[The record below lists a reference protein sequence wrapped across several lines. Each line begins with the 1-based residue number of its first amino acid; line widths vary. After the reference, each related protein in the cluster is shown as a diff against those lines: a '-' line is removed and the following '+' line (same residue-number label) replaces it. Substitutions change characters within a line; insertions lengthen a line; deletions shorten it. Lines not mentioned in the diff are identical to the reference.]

1 MALDLTETL
10 GELVALPS
18 VNPMGRPV
26 SGPQFLEYRVTEYLE
41 RLFDRLGL
49 PWQRQTVEPKR
60 DNIVARFDGDEPAA
74 EGGRLLLFEAHQ
86 DTVPVDGMTIS
97 PWSPQ
102 VRDGRLYGRGSC
114 DIKGGMTAMLA
125 ALARLV
131 EERPTGRP
139 TVLMA
144 CTVNEEHGYSGV
156 QALTRLWAQCP
167 TDAPPL
173 TPPASARGEGS
184 SIFPRRPDVAV
195 VAEPTGLQV
204 VVAHKG
210 AVRWRC
216 HTHGRAA
223 HSSQPQLGENA
234 VYKMGPV
241 LAAMQA
247 YARDV
252 APRVAKHRLCGQATL
267 SVGMIHGGLSVNT
280 VPDRCTIEIDRRVLP
295 GEQSLTAYRQV
306 IDFVNGF
313 PGVPADIEH
322 EPPYI
327 TGAPLGDEDNGP
339 LAEQLAAVGRSVLG
353 TCQIV
358 GVPYGTNAATIAA
371 SGVPAVVFGPGSI
384 DQAHTADEWLSL
396 AELSQASEILYRF
409 ARGG

>member
-1 MALDLTETL
+1 MPLDLTETL

-41 RLFDRLGL
+41 RLFERLGL
-49 PWQRQTVEPKR
+49 PWQRQTVETQR
-60 DNIVARFDGDEPAA
+60 DNIIARLDGDVPADK
-74 EGGRLLLFEAHQ
+74 GGRLLLFDAHQ
-86 DTVPVDGMTIS
+86 DTVPVDGMTIP
-97 PWSPQ
+97 PWTPQ
-102 VRDGRLYGRGSC
+102 VRDGRLYGRGAC

-131 EERPTGRP
+131 EERPAGRP
-139 TVLMA
+139 TIVMA
-144 CTVNEEHGYSGV
+144 CTVNEEHGYSGI
-156 QALTRLWAQCP
+156 QALTRLWSEPGA
-167 TDAPPL
+167 
-173 TPPASARGEGS
+173 
-184 SIFPRRPDVAV
+184 SIFPRRPDAAV
-195 VAEPTGLQV
+195 VAEPTSLQV

-223 HSSQPQLGENA
+223 HSSQPQLGDNA

-247 YARDV
+247 YAREI
-252 APRVAKHRLCGQATL
+252 APRVAAHRLCGQATL

-280 VPDRCTIEIDRRVLP
+280 VPDRCTIEIDRRVVP
-295 GEQSLTAYRQV
+295 GEEPLAAYRQV
-306 IDFVNGF
+306 IDFVRGC
-313 PGVPADIEH
+313 PGVPPDIEH
-322 EPPYI
+322 EPPYLM
-327 TGAPLGDEDNGP
+327 GVPLAEEHNGP
-339 LAEQLAAVGRSVLG
+339 LAEQLAAVGRTVID
-353 TCQIV
+353 TCQTK

-409 ARGG
+409 ARGAD